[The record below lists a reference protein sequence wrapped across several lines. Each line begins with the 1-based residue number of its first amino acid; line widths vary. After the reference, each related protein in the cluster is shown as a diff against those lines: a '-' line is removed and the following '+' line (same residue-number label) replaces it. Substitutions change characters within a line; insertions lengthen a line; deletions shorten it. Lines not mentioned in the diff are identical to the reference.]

1 MQHHHIP
8 QTIPIVWCER
18 VVVLCVFFGDF
29 FYIYFAS
36 GCQDNKKRIK
46 MNFMYQSKIDLDTS
60 YLISLM
66 NLNTCLAC
74 GMLFQHSVE
83 VGEKRSIFGLSS
95 VCSFSFAQHN
105 FKSLEFRILGILH
118 LMFLPYK
125 FVCLF
130 QLLRSLKLT
139 TYSHVKVNQFRIQ
152 IHSIVKLNPVTSW
165 DFPIRNFNSYCRH
178 VTGLL

>member
-1 MQHHHIP
+1 M
-8 QTIPIVWCER
+8 C
-18 VVVLCVFFGDF
+18 CVFFSEIF
-29 FYIYFAS
+29 FIYFAS

-83 VGEKRSIFGLSS
+83 VGENVENIFRLSS
-95 VCSFSFAQHN
+95 VCSFSCAQHN
-105 FKSLEFRILGILH
+105 FKSLEFRSLH
-118 LMFLPYK
+118 LMFLLYK

-130 QLLRSLKLT
+130 VSIRAILETNNLL
-139 TYSHVKVNQFRIQ
+139 VACKVNQIRIQ
-152 IHSIVKLNPVTSW
+152 IHSIVKLNPVMS
-165 DFPIRNFNSYCRH
+165 
-178 VTGLL
+178 